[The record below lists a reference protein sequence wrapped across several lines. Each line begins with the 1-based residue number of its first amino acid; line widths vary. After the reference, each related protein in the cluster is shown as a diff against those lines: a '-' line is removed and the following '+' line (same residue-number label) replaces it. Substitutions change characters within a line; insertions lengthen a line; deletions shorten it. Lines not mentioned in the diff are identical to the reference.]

1 MKNIWKTV
9 SVLLCTV
16 LLISAPAQVCATE
29 KTAADYKE
37 EIREKKEQAEEHKQE
52 MRSSESKVDMMEE
65 AVAGLNSEKK
75 ELQVAKNEL
84 SATVEAL
91 DAQLTNV
98 QEVLVELGE
107 DIDRKTKQVENIKN
121 RLREAEANQD
131 EQYASMKQRI
141 KFMYEKGDTAYI
153 TMVFGAQ
160 NLTDMLNKAE
170 YIEEVSAYDRQLLNE
185 YTETKYRVINLKD
198 KLEVEQAS
206 LLETQEQAEIQEYQ
220 MSMLIDQKNGEI
232 EKYES
237 EISTKED
244 AIKEYEA
251 MIASQNAT
259 IAALEASILQA
270 EREADAL
277 QKELEESGLSDNDI
291 DSSSSSKP
299 VTTQQ
304 VFSGPFCM
312 PAPSYT
318 RVSDDYGNRIHP
330 ILGVK
335 QFHNGIDFAA
345 PGGSPILAAQ
355 SGTVIAAAYS
365 STMGNYIMINHGG
378 GVITIYM
385 HASALYVSAG
395 QTVTKGQK
403 IAAVGTTGRS
413 TGNHLHFSVRVN
425 GSYVSPWSY
434 L

>member
-52 MRSSESKVDMMEE
+52 MRASESKVDMMEE

-237 EISTKED
+237 EINTKEG

-403 IAAVGTTGRS
+403 IATVGRTGRS

>member
-52 MRSSESKVDMMEE
+52 MRASESKVDMMEE

-91 DAQLTNV
+91 DVQLTNV

-170 YIEEVSAYDRQLLNE
+170 YIEEVSAYDKQLLNE

-237 EISTKED
+237 EISTKEG

-403 IAAVGTTGRS
+403 IAAVGRTGRS

>member
-52 MRSSESKVDMMEE
+52 MRASESKVDMMEE

-237 EISTKED
+237 EISTKEG

>member
-52 MRSSESKVDMMEE
+52 MRASESKVDMMEE

-237 EISTKED
+237 EISTKEG

-299 VTTQQ
+299 VKTQQ

-403 IAAVGTTGRS
+403 IATVGRTGRS

>member
-1 MKNIWKTV
+1 M
-9 SVLLCTV
+9 
-16 LLISAPAQVCATE
+16 PDHRGQQV
-29 KTAADYKE
+29 AAY
-37 EIREKKEQAEEHKQE
+37 RPKKEQAEEHKQE
-52 MRSSESKVDMMEE
+52 MRASESKVDMMEE

-237 EISTKED
+237 EISTKEG

>member
-16 LLISAPAQVCATE
+16 LLISAPVQVYATE

-37 EIREKKEQAEEHKQE
+37 EIRERKEKAEEQKQE
-52 MRSSESKVDMMEE
+52 IQTSESKVDMMED

-75 ELQVAKNEL
+75 ELQVAKDEL
-84 SATVEAL
+84 SDTVEQL

-98 QEVLVELGE
+98 QEVLTQLEE

-259 IAALEASILQA
+259 IAALEASILKA
-270 EREADAL
+270 EREAEAL

-425 GSYVSPWSY
+425 GNYVSPWSY

>member
-1 MKNIWKTV
+1 MKNIWKTA

-16 LLISAPAQVCATE
+16 LLISAPAQVYATE

-37 EIREKKEQAEEHKQE
+37 EIRERKEKAEEQKQE
-52 MRSSESKVDMMEE
+52 IQTSESKVDMMED

-75 ELQVAKNEL
+75 ELQVAKDEL
-84 SATVEAL
+84 SDTVEQL

-98 QEVLVELGE
+98 QEVLTQLEE

-259 IAALEASILQA
+259 IAALEASILKA
-270 EREADAL
+270 EREAEAL

-403 IAAVGTTGRS
+403 IAAVGSTGRS

>member
-52 MRSSESKVDMMEE
+52 MRASESKVDMMEE

-84 SATVEAL
+84 SETVEAL

>member
-1 MKNIWKTV
+1 M
-9 SVLLCTV
+9 
-16 LLISAPAQVCATE
+16 
-29 KTAADYKE
+29 
-37 EIREKKEQAEEHKQE
+37 
-52 MRSSESKVDMMEE
+52 
-65 AVAGLNSEKK
+65 
-75 ELQVAKNEL
+75 
-84 SATVEAL
+84 
-91 DAQLTNV
+91 
-98 QEVLVELGE
+98 
-107 DIDRKTKQVENIKN
+107 
-121 RLREAEANQD
+121 
-131 EQYASMKQRI
+131 
-141 KFMYEKGDTAYI
+141 
-153 TMVFGAQ
+153 
-160 NLTDMLNKAE
+160 
-170 YIEEVSAYDRQLLNE
+170 
-185 YTETKYRVINLKD
+185 
-198 KLEVEQAS
+198 EQAS

-259 IAALEASILQA
+259 IAALEASILKA
-270 EREADAL
+270 EREAEAL

-403 IAAVGTTGRS
+403 IAAVGSTGRS

>member
-1 MKNIWKTV
+1 MKNIWKTA

-16 LLISAPAQVCATE
+16 LLISAPAQVYATE

-37 EIREKKEQAEEHKQE
+37 EIRERKEKAEEQKQE
-52 MRSSESKVDMMEE
+52 IRASESKVDMMED

-75 ELQVAKNEL
+75 ELQVAKDEL
-84 SATVEAL
+84 SDTVEQL

-98 QEVLVELGE
+98 QEVLTQLEE

-259 IAALEASILQA
+259 IAALEASILKA
-270 EREADAL
+270 EREAEAL

>member
-52 MRSSESKVDMMEE
+52 MRASESKVDMMEE

-220 MSMLIDQKNGEI
+220 MSMLNDQKNGEI

-237 EISTKED
+237 EISTKEG

>member
-16 LLISAPAQVCATE
+16 LLISAPAQVYATE

-37 EIREKKEQAEEHKQE
+37 EIRERKEKAEEQKQE
-52 MRSSESKVDMMEE
+52 IRASESKVDMMED

-75 ELQVAKNEL
+75 ELQVAKDEL
-84 SATVEAL
+84 SDTVEQL
-91 DAQLTNV
+91 DAQLNNV
-98 QEVLVELGE
+98 QEVLTQLEE

-259 IAALEASILQA
+259 IAALEASILKA
-270 EREADAL
+270 DREAEAL

>member
-1 MKNIWKTV
+1 MKNIWETV

-16 LLISAPAQVCATE
+16 LLISAPAQVYATE

-37 EIREKKEQAEEHKQE
+37 EIRERKEKAEEQKQE
-52 MRSSESKVDMMEE
+52 IQTSESKVDMMED

-75 ELQVAKNEL
+75 ELQVAKDEL
-84 SATVEAL
+84 SDTVEQL

-98 QEVLVELGE
+98 QEVLTQLEE

-259 IAALEASILQA
+259 IAALEASILKA
-270 EREADAL
+270 EREAEAL

-403 IAAVGTTGRS
+403 IAAVGSTGRS

>member
-52 MRSSESKVDMMEE
+52 MRASESKVDMMEE

-75 ELQVAKNEL
+75 ELQVVKNEL

-403 IAAVGTTGRS
+403 IATVARTGRS

>member
-52 MRSSESKVDMMEE
+52 MRASESKVDMMEE

-413 TGNHLHFSVRVN
+413 MGNHLHFSVRVN

>member
-52 MRSSESKVDMMEE
+52 MRASESKVDMMEE

>member
-52 MRSSESKVDMMEE
+52 MRASESKVDMMEE

-237 EISTKED
+237 EINTKEG

>member
-16 LLISAPAQVCATE
+16 LLISAPVQVYATE

-37 EIREKKEQAEEHKQE
+37 EIRERKEKAEEQKQE
-52 MRSSESKVDMMEE
+52 IQTSESKVDMMED

-75 ELQVAKNEL
+75 ELQVAKDEL
-84 SATVEAL
+84 SDTVEQL

-98 QEVLVELGE
+98 QEVLTQLEE

-259 IAALEASILQA
+259 IAALEASILKA
-270 EREADAL
+270 EREAEAL

-403 IAAVGTTGRS
+403 IAAVGSTGRS

>member
-52 MRSSESKVDMMEE
+52 MRASESKVDMMEE
-65 AVAGLNSEKK
+65 AVVGLNSEKK

-237 EISTKED
+237 EINTKEG

-403 IAAVGTTGRS
+403 IAAVGRTGRS

>member
-52 MRSSESKVDMMEE
+52 MRASESKVDMMEE

-170 YIEEVSAYDRQLLNE
+170 YIEEVSAYDKQLLNE

-237 EISTKED
+237 EISTKEG

-403 IAAVGTTGRS
+403 IAAVGRTGRS

>member
-16 LLISAPAQVCATE
+16 LLISAPVQVYATE

-37 EIREKKEQAEEHKQE
+37 EIRERKEKAEEQKQE
-52 MRSSESKVDMMEE
+52 IQTSESKVDMMED

-75 ELQVAKNEL
+75 ELQVAKDEL
-84 SATVEAL
+84 SDTVEQL

-98 QEVLVELGE
+98 QEVLTQLEE

-141 KFMYEKGDTAYI
+141 KFMYEKGDTAYT

-259 IAALEASILQA
+259 IAALEASILKA
-270 EREADAL
+270 EREAEAL

-403 IAAVGTTGRS
+403 IAAVGSTGRS

>member
-1 MKNIWKTV
+1 MKNIWKTA

-16 LLISAPAQVCATE
+16 LLISAPAQVYATE

-37 EIREKKEQAEEHKQE
+37 EIRERKEKAEEQKQE
-52 MRSSESKVDMMEE
+52 IQTSESKVDMMED

-75 ELQVAKNEL
+75 ELQVAKDEL
-84 SATVEAL
+84 SDTVEQL

-98 QEVLVELGE
+98 QEVLTQLEE

-259 IAALEASILQA
+259 IAALEASILKA
-270 EREADAL
+270 EREAEAL

>member
-52 MRSSESKVDMMEE
+52 MRASESKVDMMEE

-237 EISTKED
+237 EINTKEG

-318 RVSDDYGNRIHP
+318 RVKDDYGNRIHP

>member
-16 LLISAPAQVCATE
+16 LLISAPAQVYATE

-37 EIREKKEQAEEHKQE
+37 EIRERKEKAEEQKQE
-52 MRSSESKVDMMEE
+52 IQTSESKVDMMED

-75 ELQVAKNEL
+75 ELQVAKDEL
-84 SATVEAL
+84 SDTVEQL
-91 DAQLTNV
+91 DAQLNNV
-98 QEVLVELGE
+98 QEVLTQLEE

-259 IAALEASILQA
+259 IAALEASILKA
-270 EREADAL
+270 EREAEAL

>member
-52 MRSSESKVDMMEE
+52 MRASESKVDMMEE

-121 RLREAEANQD
+121 KLREAEANQD

-237 EISTKED
+237 EIGTKED

-403 IAAVGTTGRS
+403 IAAVGRTGRS

>member
-16 LLISAPAQVCATE
+16 LLISAPVQVYATE

-37 EIREKKEQAEEHKQE
+37 EIRERKEKAEEQKQE
-52 MRSSESKVDMMEE
+52 IQTSESKVDMMED

-75 ELQVAKNEL
+75 ELQVAKDEL
-84 SATVEAL
+84 SDTVEQL
-91 DAQLTNV
+91 DAQLNNV
-98 QEVLVELGE
+98 QEVLTQLEE

-259 IAALEASILQA
+259 IAALEASILKA
-270 EREADAL
+270 EREAEAL

-403 IAAVGTTGRS
+403 IAAVGSTGRS

>member
-16 LLISAPAQVCATE
+16 LLISAPAQVYATE

-37 EIREKKEQAEEHKQE
+37 EIRERKEKAEEQKQE
-52 MRSSESKVDMMEE
+52 IRASESKVDMMED

-75 ELQVAKNEL
+75 ELQVAKDEL
-84 SATVEAL
+84 SDTVEQL

-98 QEVLVELGE
+98 QEVLTQLEE

-131 EQYASMKQRI
+131 EQYESMKQRI

-259 IAALEASILQA
+259 IAALEASILKA
-270 EREADAL
+270 EREAEAL

-403 IAAVGTTGRS
+403 IAAVGSTGRS

>member
-16 LLISAPAQVCATE
+16 LLISAPAQVYATE

-37 EIREKKEQAEEHKQE
+37 EIRERKEKAEEQKQE
-52 MRSSESKVDMMEE
+52 IRASESKVDMMED

-75 ELQVAKNEL
+75 ELQVAKDEL
-84 SATVEAL
+84 SDTVEQL
-91 DAQLTNV
+91 DAQLNNV
-98 QEVLVELGE
+98 QEVLTQLEE

-259 IAALEASILQA
+259 IAALEASILKA
-270 EREADAL
+270 EREAEAL

-403 IAAVGTTGRS
+403 IAAVGSTGRS

>member
-16 LLISAPAQVCATE
+16 LLISAPAQVYATE

-37 EIREKKEQAEEHKQE
+37 EIRERKEKAEEQKQE
-52 MRSSESKVDMMEE
+52 IQTSESKVDMMED

-75 ELQVAKNEL
+75 ELQVAKDEL
-84 SATVEAL
+84 SDTVEQL

-98 QEVLVELGE
+98 QEVLTQLEE

-259 IAALEASILQA
+259 IAALEASILKA
-270 EREADAL
+270 DREAEAL

-413 TGNHLHFSVRVN
+413 TGNHLHFSVRVS

>member
-237 EISTKED
+237 EISTKEG

>member
-52 MRSSESKVDMMEE
+52 MRASESKVDMMEE

-237 EISTKED
+237 EISTKEG

-403 IAAVGTTGRS
+403 IATVGRTGRS

>member
-16 LLISAPAQVCATE
+16 LLISAPAQVYATE

-37 EIREKKEQAEEHKQE
+37 EIRERKEKAEEQKQE
-52 MRSSESKVDMMEE
+52 IQTSESKVDMMED

-75 ELQVAKNEL
+75 ELQVAKDEL
-84 SATVEAL
+84 SDTVEQL

-98 QEVLVELGE
+98 QEVLTQLEE

-259 IAALEASILQA
+259 IAALEASILKA
-270 EREADAL
+270 EREAEAL

>member
-16 LLISAPAQVCATE
+16 LLISAPAQVYATE

-37 EIREKKEQAEEHKQE
+37 EIQERKEKAEEQKQE
-52 MRSSESKVDMMEE
+52 IRASESKVDMMED

-75 ELQVAKNEL
+75 ELQVAKDEL
-84 SATVEAL
+84 SDTVEQL

-98 QEVLVELGE
+98 QEVLTQLEE

-259 IAALEASILQA
+259 IAALEASILKA
-270 EREADAL
+270 EREAEAL

>member
-16 LLISAPAQVCATE
+16 LLISAPAQVYATE

-37 EIREKKEQAEEHKQE
+37 EIRERKEKAEEQKQE
-52 MRSSESKVDMMEE
+52 IRASESKVDMMED

-75 ELQVAKNEL
+75 ELQVAKDEL
-84 SATVEAL
+84 SDTVEQL

-98 QEVLVELGE
+98 QEVLTQLEE

-259 IAALEASILQA
+259 IAALEASILKA
-270 EREADAL
+270 DREAEAL

-403 IAAVGTTGRS
+403 IAAVGSTGRS

>member
-52 MRSSESKVDMMEE
+52 MRASESKVDMMEE
-65 AVAGLNSEKK
+65 AVVGLNSEKK